1 MLFYSKQRLLLLS
14 QFDIIRLRNWER
26 LDFNISK
33 RLLIMSK
40 TVNYT
45 TDQVSKMIESYSS
58 ASTVESRTL
67 AVSLIAKDL
76 GKTVKSV
83 IAKLSR
89 EGVYVKAVK
98 VTKTGSAVISKTAIV
113 TAIASSLGLEFESV
127 KSLVKATKADLELI
141 SKSL

>member
-1 MLFYSKQRLLLLS
+1 M
-14 QFDIIRLRNWER
+14 
-26 LDFNISK
+26 LDFLK
-33 RLLIMSK
+33 RIWYNTFKELGMARFQNLKRVNNMSK

-58 ASTVESRTL
+58 ATTVESRTL

-89 EGVYVKAVK
+89 EGVYIKAEK
-98 VTKTGSAVISKTAIV
+98 VTKTGKAVTSKADLVAQIRDIIKADV
-113 TAIASSLGLEFESV
+113 P
-127 KSLVKATKADLELI
+127 SLVKATKADLEIL
-141 SKSL
+141 LERL